1 MPRPSRLRHALFH
14 AAGVALLIAAGCGG
28 GGRGTFILLP
38 DPDGTVGEITVTR
51 GGNRQV
57 VDQAWY
63 AVEVQSGA
71 AAPSTPA
78 LVPREQVEEEFESV
92 LHAAPVEPARYRLE
106 CKVDS
111 ADLTDA
117 SQALLPEIVT
127 QITARHS
134 VDTSVVGHT
143 DTSGSKEYNYTL
155 SLQRAQTVADLLV
168 ERGVAKEILEV
179 NSHGEENLLIPTAD
193 EVDEPRNRRVEIT
206 VR

>member
-1 MPRPSRLRHALFH
+1 MPRPSRLRRALFH

-38 DPDGTVGEITVTR
+38 DPDGNVGEITVTS

-57 VDQAWY
+57 VDQAWHG
-63 AVEVQSGA
+63 VEVRPGDT
-71 AAPSTPA
+71 APSAPKP
-78 LVPREQVEEEFESV
+78 VPQEQVEKEFGSV
-92 LHAAPVEPARYRLE
+92 LDAAPAEPARYRLE

-111 ADLTDA
+111 TDLTDA

-155 SLQRAQTVADLLV
+155 TLQRAQAVADLLI

-179 NSHGEENLLIPTAD
+179 NSHGEENLRVPTAD